1 MEQEKNYDF
10 YSIEKKWQNKW
21 HSEKTYSVEDTP
33 LNNVNSE
40 NKQKFYCL
48 EMFPYP
54 SGRIHMGHVRNYSIG
69 DAIARYKRLKGY
81 YVLHPIGF
89 DSFGLPAENAAIKNN
104 TNPKEWTLKN
114 IETME
119 VQLKKLGLS
128 YDWNRKIITSDSS
141 YYKWEQLFF
150 IQMYKKGL
158 AYKKLSRVNWCDSC
172 HTTLAN
178 EQVENGKC
186 WRCGNEITIKNME
199 QWFFKITDYAEELL
213 SELDN
218 LSGWPDK
225 VKLMQKN
232 WIGKSEGL
240 SLFFKI
246 SAEPT
251 YLEIFTTRPDTIFGV
266 TYLAISPLHPLA
278 KGLLKTEDVKVK
290 TEELIKKSLI
300 SKELNEK
307 EGVFTGSYAINP
319 FNGQKIPIYIANFV
333 LMDYGTGAIMS
344 VPAHDERDFEFAKKY
359 NIEIKQVIKN
369 KNNEKTSLNIKK
381 NEINRNE
388 NEINGNIKEDEIQ
401 ELSCPFLEDGILINS
416 SEFTGLTSEE
426 AKKAIS
432 LEAEKK
438 GIGKRV
444 TNYRL
449 KDWGI
454 SRQRYWGCPIPIVYC
469 EKCGAVPLREEDL
482 PLELPE
488 NVTFTGKGESPLAK
502 LESFVDARCPV
513 CGGQAKR
520 ETDTMDTFVESS
532 WYYAKYTTKS
542 KSGLPFNSDS
552 NSNLHS
558 LDNCDCDCYSDSNSD
573 SAVSQSSFA
582 QSPFD
587 KKAANYWLPVDQ
599 YIGGVEHAVM
609 HLLYARFFIKV
620 LRDLGY
626 LNVDEPF
633 KNLLTQGMVV
643 KDGSKMSKSKGNVV
657 DPDDLI
663 NKYGSDTVRL
673 FSLFAAPPEKDLEW
687 NDKGV
692 EGSYRFIVKIYKLI
706 ILYAHHFTD
715 TAIKEPEQFNELK
728 KFQEVEE
735 NKEMKRFN
743 EQPSS
748 VILDKNFFKEADME
762 LKKINNEL
770 NGIIKKSETEME
782 GRFHFNTVISSCM
795 ELVNKIYEY
804 DKNKNQNDLNKSDA
818 YLLKHI
824 LNSILIILYP
834 FIPHVCSECLEILG
848 GDRAVECAGWPEIM
862 ETGYKIDTCNI
873 AVQINGKL
881 RAQITANI
889 DSEQQDILNLSLEDE
904 KIKKNISDISLIKKS
919 IYVKNK
925 LINIII

>member
-21 HSEKTYSVEDTP
+21 YNEKTYSVEDMP
-33 LNNVNSE
+33 LDNVNVNGK

-128 YDWNRKIITSDSS
+128 YDWDRKIITSDSS

-158 AYKKLSRVNWCDSC
+158 AYKKLSRVNWCESC

-178 EQVENGKC
+178 EQVESGKC
-186 WRCGNEITIKNME
+186 WRCGSEITIKNME

-240 SLFFKI
+240 SLLFKI

-251 YLEIFTTRPDTIFGV
+251 HLEIFTTRPDTIFGA

-278 KGLLKTEDVKVK
+278 KDLLKTEDARIK
-290 TEELIKKSLI
+290 TEELIRKSLI

-307 EGVFTGSYAINP
+307 EGVFTGSFAINP
-319 FNGQKIPIYIANFV
+319 FNGQKLPIYIANFV

-369 KNNEKTSLNIKK
+369 KNNEKTSSNIEK
-381 NEINRNE
+381 NEINKNE
-388 NEINGNIKEDEIQ
+388 MNGGIKEDEIQ
-401 ELSCPFLEDGILINS
+401 ELTSPFLEDGILINS
-416 SEFTGLTSEE
+416 SIFSGLTSEE

-432 LEAEKK
+432 LEAEKT

-444 TNYRL
+444 INYRL

-469 EKCGAVPLREEDL
+469 EKCGAVPLNEEDL

-502 LESFVDARCPV
+502 LESFINARCPV

-532 WYYAKYTTKS
+532 WYYAKYTTKP
-542 KSGLPFNSDS
+542 GLPFNLD
-552 NSNLHS
+552 NNANLHS
-558 LDNCDCDCYSDSNSD
+558 SNNCDCNSD
-573 SAVSQSSFA
+573 AGKSSFG

-587 KKAANYWLPVDQ
+587 KKAADYWLPVDQ
-599 YIGGVEHAVM
+599 YVGGVEHAVM

-626 LNVDEPF
+626 LNVNEPF

-663 NKYGSDTVRL
+663 NKYGADTVRL

-687 NDKGV
+687 NEKGV
-692 EGSYRFIVKIYKLI
+692 EGAYRFIVKIYKLSS
-706 ILYAHHFTD
+706 LYKHHLNNVT
-715 TAIKEPEQFNELK
+715 IKKQK
-728 KFQEVEE
+728 KFEDT
-735 NKEMKRFN
+735 N
-743 EQPSS
+743 
-748 VILDKNFFKEADME
+748 IE
-762 LKKINNEL
+762 LEKINNEL
-770 NGIIKKSETEME
+770 NAIIKKSENEME
-782 GRFHFNTVISSCM
+782 ERFHFNTIISSCM

-804 DKNKNQNDLNKSDA
+804 DKNKTQNDLTISDA

-834 FIPHVCSECLEILG
+834 FIPHVCSECFEILG
-848 GDRAVECAGWPEIM
+848 SDITVECAGWPEII

-881 RAQITANI
+881 RAQITANL
-889 DSEQQDILNLSLEDE
+889 DSEQHDILNLSLENE
-904 KIKKNISDISLIKKS
+904 KIKKNISDISLVKKY

>member
-1 MEQEKNYDF
+1 MEQEKSYDF

-21 HSEKTYSVEDTP
+21 YNEKTYSVEDLP
-33 LNNVNSE
+33 LDNVNVGISGK

-128 YDWNRKIITSDSS
+128 YDWDRKIITSDSS

-158 AYKKLSRVNWCDSC
+158 AYKKLSRVNWCESC

-213 SELDN
+213 SELNN

-240 SLFFKI
+240 SVLFKI
-246 SAEPT
+246 YAEQT
-251 YLEIFTTRPDTIFGV
+251 HLEIFTTRPDTIFGA

-278 KGLLKTEDVKVK
+278 KDLLKTEDAKVK
-290 TEELIKKSLI
+290 TEELIRKSLI

-319 FNGQKIPIYIANFV
+319 FNGQKLPIYIANFV

-369 KNNEKTSLNIKK
+369 KSNKKTSLNIKK
-381 NEINRNE
+381 DEIKRNE
-388 NEINGNIKEDEIQ
+388 NESDDKIKEDEIK
-401 ELSCPFLEDGILINS
+401 ELKKPFLEGGILINS
-416 SEFTGLTSEE
+416 SIFTGLTSEE

-432 LEAEKK
+432 LEAEKT

-444 TNYRL
+444 INYRL

-469 EKCGAVPLREEDL
+469 KKCGAVPLREEDL

-502 LESFVDARCPV
+502 LESFIDARCPI

-542 KSGLPFNSDS
+542 KSDLPVNSNGNSNLRSANNCNSGS
-552 NSNLHS
+552 NSN
-558 LDNCDCDCYSDSNSD
+558 SNSNSA
-573 SAVSQSSFA
+573 SAVSQSSFK
-582 QSPFD
+582 QYPFD

-626 LNVDEPF
+626 LNVNEPF

-692 EGSYRFIVKIYKLI
+692 EGSYRFIVRIYKI
-706 ILYAHHFTD
+706 ILLYEHYLTN
-715 TAIKEPEQFNELK
+715 TAIKEQKKFNEPK
-728 KFQEVEE
+728 EFQKIRE
-735 NKEMKRFN
+735 NKED
-743 EQPSS
+743 E
-748 VILDKNFFKEADME
+748 NFLKGADIE
-762 LKKINNEL
+762 LKEINNEL
-770 NGIIKKSETEME
+770 NGIIKKSETEMD
-782 GRFHFNTVISSCM
+782 GRFHFNTIISSCM

-804 DKNKNQNDLNKSDA
+804 DKNKNQNDLTESDA

-834 FIPHVCSECLEILG
+834 FIPHVCSECFEILG
-848 GDRAVECAGWPEIM
+848 GGAATANIEYAGWPKIM

-881 RAQITANI
+881 RSQITANI
-889 DSEQQDILNLSLEDE
+889 DLEQQDILSLSLKDD
-904 KIKKNISDISLIKKS
+904 KIKKNISDISLVKKS
-919 IYVKNK
+919 IYIKNK

>member
-1 MEQEKNYDF
+1 MEEEKSYDF

-21 HSEKTYSVEDTP
+21 YNEKTYSVEDIP
-33 LNNVNSE
+33 LDNVSVNVNGE
-40 NKQKFYCL
+40 NRQKFYCL

-128 YDWNRKIITSDSS
+128 YDWDRKIITSDSS

-150 IQMYKKGL
+150 IQMYKKEL
-158 AYKKLSRVNWCDSC
+158 AYKKLSRVNWCESC

-178 EQVENGKC
+178 EQVESGKC
-186 WRCGNEITIKNME
+186 WRCGSEITIKNME

-246 SAEPT
+246 SAEPIQ
-251 YLEIFTTRPDTIFGV
+251 LEIFTTRPDTVFGA

-278 KGLLKTEDVKVK
+278 KDLLKTEDARIK
-290 TEELIKKSLI
+290 TEELIRKSLI

-307 EGVFTGSYAINP
+307 EGVFTGSFAINP
-319 FNGQKIPIYIANFV
+319 FNGQKLPIYIANFV

-344 VPAHDERDFEFAKKY
+344 VPAHDERDFEVAKKD

-369 KNNEKTSLNIKK
+369 KNNEKTSSNIEK
-381 NEINRNE
+381 NEINKNE
-388 NEINGNIKEDEIQ
+388 MNGGIKEDEIQ
-401 ELSCPFLEDGILINS
+401 ELTSPFLEDGILINS
-416 SEFTGLTSEE
+416 SIFSGLTSEE

-432 LEAEKK
+432 LEAEKT

-444 TNYRL
+444 INYRL

-469 EKCGAVPLREEDL
+469 EKCGAVPLNEEDL

-502 LESFVDARCPV
+502 LESFINARCPV

-532 WYYAKYTTKS
+532 WYYAKYTTKP
-542 KSGLPFNSDS
+542 GLPFNLD
-552 NSNLHS
+552 NNANLHS
-558 LDNCDCDCYSDSNSD
+558 SNNCDCNSD
-573 SAVSQSSFA
+573 AGKSSFG

-587 KKAANYWLPVDQ
+587 KKAADYWLPVDQ
-599 YIGGVEHAVM
+599 YVGGVEHAVM

-626 LNVDEPF
+626 LNVNEPF

-663 NKYGSDTVRL
+663 NKYGADTVRL

-687 NDKGV
+687 NEKGV
-692 EGSYRFIVKIYKLI
+692 EGAYRFIVKIYKLSS
-706 ILYAHHFTD
+706 LYKHHLNNVT
-715 TAIKEPEQFNELK
+715 IKKQK
-728 KFQEVEE
+728 KFEDT
-735 NKEMKRFN
+735 N
-743 EQPSS
+743 
-748 VILDKNFFKEADME
+748 IE
-762 LKKINNEL
+762 LEKINNEL
-770 NGIIKKSETEME
+770 NAIIKKSENEME
-782 GRFHFNTVISSCM
+782 ERFHFNTIISSCM

-804 DKNKNQNDLNKSDA
+804 DKNKTQNDLTISDA

-834 FIPHVCSECLEILG
+834 FIPHVCSECFEILG
-848 GDRAVECAGWPEIM
+848 SDITVECAGWPEII

-881 RAQITANI
+881 RAQITANL
-889 DSEQQDILNLSLEDE
+889 DSEQHDILNLSLENE
-904 KIKKNISDISLIKKS
+904 KIKKNISDISLVKKY